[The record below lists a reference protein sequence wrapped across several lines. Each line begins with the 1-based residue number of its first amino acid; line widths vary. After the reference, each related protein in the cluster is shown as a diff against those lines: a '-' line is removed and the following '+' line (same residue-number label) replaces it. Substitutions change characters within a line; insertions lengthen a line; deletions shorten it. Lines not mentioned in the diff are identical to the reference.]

1 MKITIHANRLLE
13 EIEDL
18 KAILDSKETDAVQI
32 QAGGNIQAEP
42 RVVIRSAS
50 GGDFAELRLCGASI
64 HEEGCATFNIREL
77 AQAAFVYKREKIC
90 VGGSGAMSHVSFADE
105 QIMIAAPD
113 YNFAVGEMEGERA
126 SFDSADFR
134 AVVDAVRHAQ
144 SEDYACRRSLCGVH
158 LEMGQDMKLVGVATD
173 GRTLAT
179 TSRQIS
185 RAELP
190 HPAFEAFL
198 PRCACEF
205 ICRAWNLHNTMT
217 TVITAPNKAR
227 AGLIH
232 DGCVCYFNTPETSF
246 PEWRKVIPADSQP
259 LATFS
264 SIMAIGV
271 IERAVYALQ
280 RKETEEPDED
290 DPDGI
295 PEVND
300 VPLIARL
307 ERAKGS
313 EYMEV
318 SVAEHGL
325 DITTKFTSRIKCEG
339 LAEFAFAVLFNARF
353 LLRMLERTEGKIEMS
368 GVSLHNSGGEFGP
381 FVFKCPEKPDFYELI
396 MPFREY

>member
-1 MKITIHANRLLE
+1 MKITIRANILLE

-42 RVVIRSAS
+42 RVVIRSAY
-50 GGDFAELRLCGASI
+50 GGDFAELRLYGASI

-105 QIMIAAPD
+105 QIMLAAPD
-113 YNFAVGEMEGERA
+113 CTFAVGEMEGERA
-126 SFDSADFR
+126 SFDAADFF
-134 AVVDAVRHAQ
+134 AVVEAVRHAQ
-144 SEDYACRRSLCGVH
+144 SEDYACRRSLCGIH

-179 TSRQIS
+179 TSRQIR

-190 HPAFEAFL
+190 RPAFEAFL
-198 PRCACEF
+198 PRCAFEF
-205 ICRAWNLHNTMT
+205 ILRARSLHNMMT
-217 TVITAPNKAR
+217 TVITAPNRAR
-227 AGLIH
+227 AGLIQN
-232 DGCVCYFNTPETSF
+232 GCVCYFSIPETPF
-246 PEWRKVIPADSQP
+246 PEWRKVIPANSQP

-280 RKETEEPDED
+280 RKKTEEPDED
-290 DPDGI
+290 DPDGV
-295 PEVND
+295 PEVYD

-318 SVAEHGL
+318 SVYERDH
-325 DITTKFTSRIKCEG
+325 DITTKFTSRIKCED
-339 LAEFAFAVLFNARF
+339 LAEFAFAALFNARF
-353 LLRMLERTEGKIEMS
+353 LLRMLEWAEGKIEIS
-368 GVSLHNSGGEFGP
+368 GVPLYNSGAEFAP
-381 FVFKCPEKPDFYELI
+381 FVFKCPEKPDFYEVI